1 MQYSIRRYEVA
12 ADHMDDFVDAWQT
25 GVLPLRQKF
34 GFTIVGAFAVRASNE
49 FVWIL
54 GYDGPGTFAEA
65 DGRYYASAERDSVD
79 PDPAQ
84 FLVAVSEL
92 DAVRVY

>member
-12 ADHMDDFVDAWQT
+12 AGHLDDFVNAWQAA
-25 GVLPLRQKF
+25 VLPLRQMF
-34 GFTIVGAFAVRASNE
+34 GFTIVGAWAVKASNE

-54 GYDGPGTFAEA
+54 GYGGPGTFAEA
-65 DGRYYASAERDSVD
+65 DSRDYASAERESVD

-84 FLVAVSEL
+84 FLISVSEL